1 MVGKEIVLPEEG
13 GKGFWKEME
22 LELVNLGISGILE
35 KGKAVFEQWSL
46 K

>member
-22 LELVNLGISGILE
+22 LELVTLGVRVAS
-35 KGKAVFEQWSL
+35 
-46 K
+46 